1 MDKTQVMIGS
11 EGVERLSH
19 AYVVVLGLG
28 GVGSHCAL
36 ALARA
41 GVGRLMLVDHDVVQA
56 SNLNR
61 QAIAFQSTLG
71 RKKVDVAARMIAD
84 INPTCIVDARDL
96 FVLPGNLASLFET
109 PEGEALLPRPDFIVD
124 CIDTVASKLAL
135 ALYAQEHGLHLVSSM
150 GAGNKFDPLLFRFD
164 DIYDTSVCPLCKVM
178 RKEARARGIEH
189 LEVLYSTEK
198 PVDRASAQGAA
209 RSERSNLGTLSYM
222 PEAMGV
228 LLASRVLRAL
238 L

>member
-1 MDKTQVMIGS
+1 MIGA
-11 EGVERLSH
+11 EGVELLAQ
-19 AYVVVLGLG
+19 AYVAVLGLG

-41 GVGRLMLVDHDVVQA
+41 GVGHLLLVDHDVVQE

-61 QAIAFQSTLG
+61 QALAFHSTLG
-71 RKKVDVAARMIAD
+71 CKKVDVAARMIAD
-84 INPTCIVDARDL
+84 INPACRVDVRDC
-96 FVLPGNLASLFET
+96 FVLPENLVSLFCADDGT
-109 PEGEALLPRPDFIVD
+109 PLPRPDYIVD
-124 CIDTVASKLAL
+124 CIDTVASKLAV
-135 ALYAQEHGLHLVSSM
+135 ALYAQERGLRLVSSM
-150 GAGNKFDPLLFRFD
+150 GAGNKFDPLQFRFD

-189 LEVLYSTEK
+189 LEVLYSVEK
-198 PVDRASAQGAA
+198 PVDVASAQGAA

-228 LLASRVLRAL
+228 LLASRVIRAL